1 MYYADKTSDLSNEE
15 ISLIETQKQMDKPE
29 YAYKEIDGT
38 YDDYMELMIQFSYV
52 MIFGT
57 AFPLAPLLAFLN
69 NLIELKIDKWKV
81 LFLTRR
87 PQPISVSNIG
97 VWKIFLN
104 AMIYASIV
112 SNLSLLFISAD
123 FVEKDST

>member
-1 MYYADKTSDLSNEE
+1 
-15 ISLIETQKQMDKPE
+15 MDKPE

-87 PQPISVSNIG
+87 P
-97 VWKIFLN
+97 
-104 AMIYASIV
+104 
-112 SNLSLLFISAD
+112 
-123 FVEKDST
+123 